1 MNDHSLIKLLRSF
14 SGAEIKEF
22 GEFISNSYYN
32 KRNAVKK
39 LYEIIRK
46 QYPEFNEKKIDKK
59 KIYHLIFPDKE
70 YSESSFSVII
80 HYLHELAKRFIT
92 LKRFEE
98 NKFEYNQNLESELFQ
113 RKQSGNPVRSLE
125 KSLKELDPSK
135 YLSDDYYNLKFR
147 LKFETMFYLYESN
160 YGVYEKFLDK
170 IDFQGMYKDFHYHYL
185 IKSMRMYLNLL
196 NTEKIYKRNYDKDRF
211 EKMVK
216 NIESEIENFDDAP
229 IVKVYYFLIM
239 MQINE
244 SSDEFY
250 FKVKE
255 ILNSISDNINID
267 DLSEILINM
276 QNFCKRK
283 LSEGNQIFLR
293 EEFDILSRQLESK
306 TYLVNDNMHS
316 IFYRNA
322 VNIALKL
329 NEHEWV
335 KNFISVFKE
344 DLQDEYRESTFLY
357 CSAQF
362 EFYIKNYD
370 TSLEMLSK
378 LKLDEVYLKYEVKI
392 LQMMIY
398 YETDSGENLLS
409 LLETYRHFLKNN
421 EMLPGNKKNLYLN
434 FHKYLNKLVN
444 VKKKKD
450 RSELSEIRKKL
461 ESEAIVNNKDWLL
474 KKVDEVLSENLD
486 QKKLRRA

>member
-1 MNDHSLIKLLRSF
+1 MKDHSLIKLLRSF

-22 GEFISNSYYN
+22 GEFISSSYYN

-39 LYEIIRK
+39 LYEIIKK
-46 QYPEFNEKKIDKK
+46 QYPDFNEKKIDKK
-59 KIYHLIFPDKE
+59 KIYQIIFPDKE

-98 NKFEYNQNLESELFQ
+98 NRFEYNLNLESELFS
-113 RKQSGNPVRSLE
+113 RKQSGNPGKSLE
-125 KSLKELDPSK
+125 RSLKELDHLK

-147 LKFETMFYLYESN
+147 LKFEAMYYLYESN

-170 IDFQGMYKDFHYHYL
+170 LDFQGMYKDFHYHYL
-185 IKSMRMYLNLL
+185 IKSMRLYLNLL
-196 NTEKIYKRNYDKDRF
+196 NTEKIYKRNYDKDWF
-211 EKMVK
+211 EKMV
-216 NIESEIENFDDAP
+216 NNLESEIENYDHAP
-229 IVKVYYFLIM
+229 IVKIYYYLIM
-239 MQINE
+239 MLKDKINE
-244 SSDEFY
+244 EYY

-255 ILNSISDNINID
+255 ILNKISDNINID
-267 DLSEILINM
+267 DLTEILINM

-283 LSEGNQIFLR
+283 LSEGKQIFIR

-306 TYLVNDNMHS
+306 TYYVNDNMHS

-335 KNFISVFKE
+335 KNFISVFKDE
-344 DLQDEYRESTFLY
+344 LQAEYRKNTFLY
-357 CSAQF
+357 CSAQY
-362 EFYIKNYD
+362 EFHIKNYD
-370 TSLEMLSK
+370 NSLEMLSK

-421 EMLPGNKKNLYLN
+421 EMLPANKKKLYLN
-434 FHKYLNKLVN
+434 FHKYLNKIVN
-444 VKKKKD
+444 IKKKND
-450 RSELSEIRKKL
+450 RSELREIKMGL
-461 ESEAIVNNKDWLL
+461 ESESFVNNKDWLL
-474 KKVDEVLSENLD
+474 KKIGEVLSENHD
-486 QKKLRRA
+486 RKKLRRA

>member
-1 MNDHSLIKLLRSF
+1 MKDHSLIKLLRSF
-14 SGAEIKEF
+14 SGVEIKEF

-32 KRNAVKK
+32 KRKAVKK
-39 LYEIIRK
+39 LYDLIRK
-46 QYPEFNEKKIDKK
+46 QYPDFSEKKIDKK
-59 KIYHLIFPDKE
+59 KLYHMIFPGKE

-98 NKFEYNQNLESELFQ
+98 NRFEYNLNLESELFL
-113 RKQSGNPVRSLE
+113 RKQSGNPGKSLE
-125 KSLKELDPSK
+125 KSLKELDPLK

-147 LKFETMFYLYESN
+147 LKFEAMYYLYESN
-160 YGVYEKFLDK
+160 FGVYEKFLDK
-170 IDFQGMYKDFHYHYL
+170 IDFQGMYKDFHYHYM
-185 IKSMRMYLNLL
+185 IKSMRLYLNLL

-211 EKMVK
+211 EKLLN
-216 NIESEIENFDDAP
+216 NIESEIENYKEAP
-229 IVKVYYFLIM
+229 IVKVYYYLIM
-239 MQINE
+239 MLKDKSN
-244 SSDEFY
+244 DEYY

-255 ILNSISDNINID
+255 KINKISDNLNID

-283 LSEGNQIFLR
+283 LSEGKLDFIR

-306 TYLVNDNMHS
+306 TYFVNDNMHS

-335 KNFISVFKE
+335 KNFISVFKD
-344 DLQDEYRESTFLY
+344 DLQEEYRESTFLY
-357 CSAQF
+357 CSAQY

-421 EMLPGNKKNLYLN
+421 EMLPANKKNLYLN

-444 VKKKKD
+444 IKKKKD
-450 RSELSEIRKKL
+450 RSELREIRKEL
-461 ESEAIVNNKDWLL
+461 ESEIIVNNKDWLI
-474 KKVDEVLSENLD
+474 KKTDEALSEYLD
-486 QKKLRRA
+486 RKKMRRA